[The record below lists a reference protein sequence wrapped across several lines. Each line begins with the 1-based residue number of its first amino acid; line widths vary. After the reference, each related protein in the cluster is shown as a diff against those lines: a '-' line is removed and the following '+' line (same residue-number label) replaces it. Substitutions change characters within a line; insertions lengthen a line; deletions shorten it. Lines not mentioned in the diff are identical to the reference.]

1 MCFSP
6 KKIIKKE
13 KEKKRQTTSKVKEN
27 FFFKKRRGWVGGRG
41 TRQNSCVLHMGN
53 LVIYPSNFFPTY
65 FSPHF
70 RTKTFWWAW
79 GKNIRVLPSFFSPSP
94 NQTLSKKKFLSLSRN
109 LMELNVYVQPFKISF
124 VSNFVRA
131 RPFFLG

>member
-13 KEKKRQTTSKVKEN
+13 KEKKRQTTSKVQEN
-27 FFFKKRRGWVGGRG
+27 LKKKKKGGVGWGGGGRG

-70 RTKTFWWAW
+70 RTKTFW
-79 GKNIRVLPSFFSPSP
+79 
-94 NQTLSKKKFLSLSRN
+94 
-109 LMELNVYVQPFKISF
+109 
-124 VSNFVRA
+124 
-131 RPFFLG
+131 

>member
-94 NQTLSKKKFLSLSRN
+94 FPNQTLSKKKFLSLSRN
-109 LMELNVYVQPFKISF
+109 LMELNV
-124 VSNFVRA
+124 
-131 RPFFLG
+131 